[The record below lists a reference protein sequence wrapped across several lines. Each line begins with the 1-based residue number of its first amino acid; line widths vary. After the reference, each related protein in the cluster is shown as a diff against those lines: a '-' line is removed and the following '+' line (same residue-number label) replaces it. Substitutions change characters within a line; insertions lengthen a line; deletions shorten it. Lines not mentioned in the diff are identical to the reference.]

1 VSEGG
6 RSRLAFTVAA
16 LAGTGWALAAHLA
29 IADLDGNPG
38 ARFLD
43 QVRGQANR
51 PYAYR
56 VLAPAVVWL
65 LDRVV
70 PETLTDRLGGLGL
83 TQAVLDHHGWSAG
96 PPRPYLLAVLT
107 MWGGLLLFAAAA
119 RALFAAFLP
128 TPWPERVA
136 LAGLLALP
144 GLHAQYGYFYDFLQ
158 LGGFTLGLS
167 LLARERWRAHAW
179 LYPLLCLS
187 KETSL
192 LLLLPVWLESRRLPL
207 RSRAGWLVLHA
218 TTWLAV
224 RAALVAALRG
234 RPGGIVELHLRDN
247 NLPLWRGLLAGDGW
261 PAACALLLL
270 VAAIAWRWRRKPPF
284 LRRCLWMAAPLG
296 LAAAFF
302 GYFEE
307 RRQYMEL
314 FAPVL
319 GLVATGVV
327 PPRSRGQV

>member
-1 VSEGG
+1 MSE
-6 RSRLAFTVAA
+6 SAWRLAFAVAA

-43 QVRGQANR
+43 QAQGRANR

-56 VLAPAVVWL
+56 VLAPGVVGL

-70 PETLTDRLGGLGL
+70 PETLTDRLGALGL
-83 TQAVLDHHGWSAG
+83 TQAVLDHHGWSDG
-96 PPRPYLLAVLT
+96 PARPYLLALLT

-119 RALFAAFLP
+119 RALFAAFVP
-128 TPWPERVA
+128 TPWPERLV
-136 LAGLLALP
+136 LAGLLLLP
-144 GLHAQYGYFYDFLQ
+144 GLYAQYGYLYDFLQ
-158 LGGFTLGLS
+158 LGAFTLGLV
-167 LLARERWRAHAW
+167 LLSRERWRAHA
-179 LYPLLCLS
+179 LVYPLLCLS

-192 LLLLPVWLESRRLPL
+192 LLLLPLWLESRRLPL

-218 TTWLAV
+218 AIWLAV

-234 RPGGIVELHLRDN
+234 RPGSIVELHLRDN

-261 PAACALLLL
+261 PAACALAVL
-270 VAAIAWRWRRKPPF
+270 VSAIAWRWGRKPPF

-319 GLVATGVV
+319 GLVASGVV
-327 PPRSRGQV
+327 PLRRQGRV